1 MKLMVVTHN
10 MAGGGCERVIARLL
24 WHWTASGEECSL
36 VTECAGGSFYELPE
50 MPRHALS
57 DSKHMRA
64 SDVPRVYRRL
74 RRLVRRERPDI
85 VLAMPE
91 KVNVWTLLFLLGT
104 GVPVVVSERNDPLR
118 HPESRVKRLLRRM
131 VYPRAAGFVFQTQM
145 AADYFPPR
153 IRARGVVLDNPLDVD
168 RMPAANG
175 GAREKTVLGAGRLA
189 PQKNFPLLLR
199 AFAAFRATHPDW
211 RLVIFGEGAER
222 PALEAL
228 AAELLPAGA
237 WSLPGQT
244 DRLYEELYTVGMFVL
259 SSDFEG
265 MPNVL
270 IEAMALGAPCVS
282 TDCRVGGPAALIRD
296 GENGLLA
303 PVGSEAALAR
313 AMGRIADDAA
323 FSRALSAE
331 AAKIRKRLSAD
342 IVCEQWRNYLA
353 SCMVR

>member
-1 MKLMVVTHN
+1 MKLMIVTHN

-24 WHWTASGEECSL
+24 WHFAARGDDCSL
-36 VTECAGGSFYELPE
+36 VTECAGESFYELPAIK
-50 MPRHALS
+50 RHALS
-57 DSKHMRA
+57 DSERMRA

-104 GVPVVVSERNDPLR
+104 GVPVVVSERNDPMR
-118 HPESRVKRLLRRM
+118 HPERRMKRLLRRL

-153 IRARGVVLDNPLDVD
+153 VRARGIVLDNPLDID
-168 RMPAANG
+168 RMPPANT
-175 GAREKTVLGAGRLA
+175 GARQKTVVGAGRLA

-199 AFAAFRATHPDW
+199 AFADFYQGHPGW
-211 RLVIFGEGAER
+211 RLLVYGEGQDRA
-222 PALEAL
+222 ALEAQ
-228 AAELLPAGA
+228 AAALLPAGA

-244 DRLYEELYTVGMFVL
+244 ATLYEELLTAGMFVL

-270 IEAMALGAPCVS
+270 IEAMALGAPCVA
-282 TDCRVGGPAALIRD
+282 TDCRVGGPAALIQH
-296 GENGLLA
+296 GQNGLLA
-303 PVGSEAALAR
+303 PVGDEAALAG
-313 AMGRIADDAA
+313 AMSRIAEDAA
-323 FSRALSAE
+323 LAGAISRQAAQIRTRLSAE
-331 AAKIRKRLSAD
+331 T
-342 IVCEQWRNYLA
+342 VCEQWRNYLVKHMA
-353 SCMVR
+353 G